1 MFEPAFENLR
11 KATDATLSM
20 QREMLTKWASL
31 WSNVPGSKNNW
42 VEEAQKLQKKWA
54 ETSTD
59 MARKM
64 QQSLEEQFQ
73 LGMRNI
79 ENTFKLAQAK
89 DLDDLRLKTMELWQQ
104 TFEYLRK
111 LFEIQVRDFQTAL
124 STWTQ
129 TMTSATTPT

>member
-1 MFEPAFENLR
+1 MFEPVFENLR
-11 KATDATLSM
+11 KATDTTLQM

-42 VEEAQKLQKKWA
+42 VEEAQKLQKKWT
-54 ETSTD
+54 ETSTET
-59 MARKM
+59 ARKM

-79 ENTFKLAQAK
+79 EHTFKLAQAK

-129 TMTSATTPT
+129 TRTSATTPT